1 MLKDD
6 SHSQLEENPFA
17 QYLEW
22 AEHQNALVEQEGSDR
37 ESRARDILQR
47 DKNLPHLISLQNK
60 IQQAIEERDRL
71 LKEAGYKKIM
81 SYDDI
86 HSWWRHKDLDFVQE
100 DQMPPGGAFP
110 TYY

>member
-1 MLKDD
+1 MLND
-6 SHSQLEENPFA
+6 SQLEKDPFA

-22 AEHQNALVEQEGSDR
+22 AIEQNALIEQENSDK
-37 ESRARDILQR
+37 ESRARDILSGDQ
-47 DKNLPHLISLQNK
+47 NLPKITALQNK

-100 DQMPPGGAFP
+100 DQMPPGGSFP

>member
-6 SHSQLEENPFA
+6 SQLEENPFA

>member
-6 SHSQLEENPFA
+6 SQLEKDPFA

-22 AEHQNALVEQEGSDR
+22 AIEQNALIEQEGSDKM
-37 ESRARDILQR
+37 SRAREILSGDQ
-47 DKNLPHLISLQNK
+47 NLPKITALQNK